1 MAVNSQEEVLKKK
14 TFKRFMNSFS
24 YAYQGMKYAFYHEVN
39 IFVMIIMALIAM
51 ILGILLHINYV
62 EALVVTLL
70 IGTILSLEMINCSIE
85 ATVDLVTKEKK
96 ELAKIAKD
104 CASGA
109 VFLMSLFSV
118 IIGIMIYVPKIL
130 EFIKR

>member
-14 TFKRFMNSFS
+14 TFKRFMHSFS
-24 YAYQGMKYAFYHEVN
+24 YAYQGMKY
-39 IFVMIIMALIAM
+39 AM

>member
-1 MAVNSQEEVLKKK
+1 MKYYSEKLNKTFDTAEECKKAELDFDNAQLSKEMEEVSKDVEKKSK
-14 TFKRFMNSFS
+14 S
-24 YAYQGMKYAFYHEVN
+24 
-39 IFVMIIMALIAM
+39 
-51 ILGILLHINYV
+51 
-62 EALVVTLL
+62 
-70 IGTILSLEMINCSIE
+70 
-85 ATVDLVTKEKK
+85 KEKK